1 MENQKAPK
9 KTWFQSRTTNGQSF
23 VIRSAL
29 QKDQPSK
36 QNTKVETSDR
46 TNQVL
51 RHIYPI
57 NNSGSKQIIIGSDP
71 EADFKAVIAIRK
83 PGFKGVVLS
92 HEGSAK
98 MVAEIHAI
106 RAAFFDSH
114 TTNFE
119 LGTGEKIEFGTFMSH
134 KSVFIKKD
142 LGETKYANIILN
154 AITFLYLVDIADL
167 LKYAFDQITSSASD
181 IKKMHDAMMARVQQE
196 AEGKSDF
203 DKKLFVKTL
212 SPCQIDLELTAS
224 IDFCRLF
231 LELRKVCE
239 LELPA

>member
-1 MENQKAPK
+1 METLKAPK
-9 KTWFQSRTTNGQSF
+9 KTWFQSRTSNGQSF
-23 VIRSAL
+23 VIRSTP
-29 QKDQPSK
+29 QKDQPAK
-36 QNTKVETSDR
+36 QNSKFDTSDR

-83 PGFKGVVLS
+83 PGFKGVILS

-98 MVAEIHAI
+98 LLTEIQAI
-106 RAAFFDSH
+106 RAAFFDSP
-114 TTNFE
+114 TTIFE
-119 LGTGEKIEFGTFMSH
+119 LGPGEKIEFGTFMSH
-134 KSVFIKKD
+134 KSIFIKKD
-142 LGETKYANIILN
+142 LGDSKYANIILN
-154 AITFLYLVDIADL
+154 AITFLYLMDISDL
-167 LKYAFDQITSSASD
+167 LKYVFDKITCSAPE
-181 IKKMHDAMMARVQQE
+181 IKKMHDSMIARVQQE

-212 SPCQIDLELTAS
+212 SPCQIELEITAN

-239 LELPA
+239 LELHA